1 MQKDLIRQ
9 IEHSS
14 VLKVLK
20 QGVRSVGGS
29 MKGLRLR
36 TPEKILGQQNP
47 GLSYEL
53 LLAEPSTEANLVN
66 Q

>member
-9 IEHSS
+9 IQHSS

-20 QGVRSVGGS
+20 QGVRSVEGDGQAPS
-29 MKGLRLR
+29 
-36 TPEKILGQQNP
+36 EKSSTNKIRVPSG
-47 GLSYEL
+47 EL
-53 LLAEPSTEANLVN
+53 LLAEPRAEANLVN